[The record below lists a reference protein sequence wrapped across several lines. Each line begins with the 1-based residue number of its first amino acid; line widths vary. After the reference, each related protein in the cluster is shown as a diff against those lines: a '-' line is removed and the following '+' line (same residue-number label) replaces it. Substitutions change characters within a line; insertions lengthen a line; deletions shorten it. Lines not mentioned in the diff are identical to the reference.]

1 MKNFKSTLQDAEKYF
16 ETSTSDMENIYIK
29 RINSSND
36 IIENQHLEKRNTI
49 SFPIKNEGLA
59 NVRKNNNNSNKTG
72 RSTLSDRLN
81 FARPTPLV
89 VLSNAGSIIQ
99 AEKYRNTFPGE
110 SLWNTEPT
118 SIEKVPFVDDRL
130 NSFDIFS
137 PTGNANRK
145 DSGLKIK
152 PKTGNKSGTNLL
164 KISNTSNDKNNV
176 KKEGKKKS
184 TFCILL

>member
-16 ETSTSDMENIYIK
+16 ETSTNDMENIYMK

-36 IIENQHLEKRNTI
+36 IIDNQRRDKRNTI
-49 SFPIKNEGLA
+49 SFPIKNNGLA
-59 NVRKNNNNSNKTG
+59 SVQDNNKIG

-110 SLWNTEPT
+110 SLWDTKPN
-118 SIEKVPFVDDRL
+118 SIEKVPFIDDGL

-137 PTGNANRK
+137 PTGNDTRTNS
-145 DSGLKIK
+145 DLKNK
-152 PKTGNKSGTNLL
+152 STMGNNSGTNLL
-164 KISNTSNDKNNV
+164 KLSNTSSSKNNV
-176 KKEGKKKS
+176 KKKGGKS

>member
-16 ETSTSDMENIYIK
+16 ETSTNDMENIYIK

-36 IIENQHLEKRNTI
+36 IIENQHREKRNTI

-59 NVRKNNNNSNKTG
+59 NARNNNNKKV

-99 AEKYRNTFPGE
+99 AERYRNTFPGE

-118 SIEKVPFVDDRL
+118 SIEKVPFVGDGL

-137 PTGNANRK
+137 PTGNTTRK

-164 KISNTSNDKNNV
+164 KISNTNNYKNNV
-176 KKEGKKKS
+176 KEKEQKKS
-184 TFCILL
+184 AFCILL